1 VKSAIVS
8 PQNYYQAVSVILE
21 TVVSVIVE
29 NENDIPVISERF
41 KGRSG
46 SSYFEDEFL
55 KPLIRKH
62 DNLYYDAVNI
72 ELKSRGLNDSIRFI
86 SIDASENLDEAS
98 ARSMEDISV
107 YMEFEGSVHQERINI
122 KATSGKTSD
131 NVGGWEGLSY
141 AVYGNQINPVKT
153 RKAFLEQIQKN
164 IKIDNSLHDYFLWVF
179 KKNEKTGREILQSSK
194 TYSLLNVSLD
204 SFFVNMNQ
212 AFPLQ
217 FNHSKA
223 EFYDFSKISVSDS
236 KVAMISRILMKSNEY
251 YERQKEENLKA
262 QNALN
267 MMVSELSFET

>member
-1 VKSAIVS
+1 MKSAIVS